1 MDLRNSNGFWVKELL
16 LHNRKE
22 AFFENFHQKWENAS
36 FGAQFRYFQI
46 K

>member
-1 MDLRNSNGFWVKELL
+1 MDLRNSSGTELRNFYFTTEKKL
-16 LHNRKE
+16 FFDNFNR
-22 AFFENFHQKWENAS
+22 KWENAS